1 MGKTALTHGMQI
13 YKEQKESKKV
23 DAAGGDGARADGDS
37 DSDDSEP
44 KKDDPQ

>member
-23 DAAGGDGARADGDS
+23 DAGDGARADGDS

>member
-1 MGKTALTHGMQI
+1 MGKTALTHGMQL
-13 YKEQKESKKV
+13 YNEQKESKKV
-23 DAAGGDGARADGDS
+23 DAVAGDGARADG